1 MVHTKTSTALLEHLK
16 DTASQASWHAFD
28 ARYRPL
34 ILAVGRRLGLQD
46 ADAEDAAQ
54 ETLSAF
60 VEAYRQGRY
69 QRQKGRL
76 RDWLSG
82 IARNK
87 IRDVYRK
94 RSNQEKLV
102 PDRTGVTSFWDQIE
116 DQNVDPIWEE
126 EWRKAVLRQCL
137 LEVRQQ
143 VSPRTFEAFEL
154 FALKRQPAAQVA
166 VHLGVSQDVVYQSKS
181 RVLVRI
187 RELLPDMQEVW

>member
-1 MVHTKTSTALLEHLK
+1 M
-16 DTASQASWHAFD
+16 ASQSSWHAFD

-34 ILAVGRRLGLQD
+34 ILAVGRKLGLQD

-54 ETLSAF
+54 ETLAAF

-69 QRQKGRL
+69 QREKGGL
-76 RDWLSG
+76 RDWLRG

-87 IRDVYRK
+87 IRDVYRR
-94 RSNQEKLV
+94 RSHQEKLV
-102 PDRTGVTSFWDQIE
+102 ADRTGVTSFWDQIE
-116 DQNVDPIWEE
+116 DKHVKPIWEE
-126 EWRKAVLRQCL
+126 EWRRAVLRQCL
-137 LEVRQQ
+137 LEVRHR

-154 FALKRQPAAQVA
+154 FALERQPAAQVA

-187 RELLPDMQEVW
+187 RELLPEMEEVW